1 MKKHNAAGAKRRS
14 MVATGYACLVVSI
27 VLGLFGVLSLQAQP
41 RRQPLSQYDIP
52 GLKTEIS
59 ADLKGIDI
67 ADALDFFA
75 LKSED
80 LKIVASPQ
88 VTGTVRLYM
97 ADVTVG
103 EALETALAI
112 NRLAYVVEGDVIHVM
127 TANEYKTLYGIDFYD
142 MREVKTFQLKYASPK
157 DVAQM
162 LQNVKSEKGEI
173 VFNDKTG
180 ILILKDIPSRLEEM
194 ETVVKGSEIPTLT
207 RPDPTETQ
215 VFRLQYARVEDV
227 QAELNN
233 MLSTEVGRARY
244 DKRTNT
250 AIITDLP
257 HKLEEIEKLV
267 QAFDEKS
274 NEVFIE
280 ARIVQVTLSD
290 TFRWGIDWN
299 ELAKWSLPVEF
310 IEDGIDLDKAQL
322 SLMTTNNLTQNL
334 VFDALKNFGETKLL
348 SDPRITVEDGNEA
361 TLQVVTSEAY
371 EAGSSEVDSGGV
383 TTSYTNFEF
392 VDVGITLTVIPKI
405 NDEGFINMLI
415 RPEVSSIA
423 SWYGGEEGAAQAR
436 AKGSVPVV
444 KRSTAETTVTV
455 KDGVTIVIAGLIDE
469 TASTSTS
476 KFPLLGDIYGIG
488 KLFRHTSEETLRRET
503 IIFLTPHLVSGDKS
517 FGWAGSYAGKEL
529 KGLRE

>member
-1 MKKHNAAGAKRRS
+1 MMKHNAHGLRQRS
-14 MVATGYACLVVSI
+14 MIKAGCIRLLTGLTVT
-27 VLGLFGVLSLQAQP
+27 VLGMMSAQAQP
-41 RRQPLSQYDIP
+41 ARKSLSEYDIP
-52 GLKTEIS
+52 GLKAQIS

-88 VTGTVRLYM
+88 VSGTVRLYM

-103 EALETALAI
+103 QALETALAI
-112 NRLAYVVEGDVIHVM
+112 NRLAYVVEDGVIHVM
-127 TANEYKTLYGIDFYD
+127 SANEYKTLYGVDFYD
-142 MREVKTFQLKYASPK
+142 MREVRTYQLKYASAQ

-173 VFNDKTG
+173 IYNDKTG
-180 ILILKDIPSRLEEM
+180 ILILKDIPSRLDEM
-194 ETVVKGSEIPTLT
+194 ETIVEGSEIPTLT
-207 RPDPTETQ
+207 RPEPTETQ
-215 VFRLQYARVEDV
+215 IFRLQYARIEDIQGEINNV
-227 QAELNN
+227 LTPEL
-233 MLSTEVGRARY
+233 GRARY

-257 HKLEEIEKLV
+257 HKLEEVERLV
-267 QAFDEKS
+267 TAFDHKS

-310 IEDGIDLDKAQL
+310 IGKDVDLDKANL

-334 VFDALKNFGETKLL
+334 VFDALKNFGDTKLL

-423 SWYGGEEGAAQAR
+423 SWYGGDAGPAAPRSQ
-436 AKGSVPVV
+436 GSVPVI

-469 TASTSTS
+469 NTTKATS

-488 KLFRHTSEETLRRET
+488 KLFTHTSDETVRRET

-517 FGWAGSYAGKEL
+517 FGWTGSYAGKEL